1 VSPPGEL
8 AMFLAIGAAALGL
21 FFGPIGSAVAER
33 LFGRQRALD
42 PHTEIGD
49 LGGRVTAEMDDL
61 RQRLADVEERL
72 DFAERLLTHDVPA
85 NQLPRG
91 AQQ

>member
-8 AMFLAIGAAALGL
+8 AMFFAIGAAAVGL
-21 FFGPIGSAVAER
+21 FFGPIGSAIAQRV
-33 LFGRQRALD
+33 FGRQGAIDARA
-42 PHTEIGD
+42 EIED
-49 LGGRVTAEMDDL
+49 MGGRFSAEMDEL
-61 RQRLADVEERL
+61 RHRLAEVEERL
-72 DFAERLLTHDVPA
+72 DFAERLLAQEVSV

>member
-21 FFGPIGSAVAER
+21 FFGPIGMALGRRLSGRAYRAPAE
-33 LFGRQRALD
+33 LEEMGAQ
-42 PHTEIGD
+42 
-49 LGGRVTAEMDDL
+49 VTAEMDDL
-61 RQRLADVEERL
+61 RRRLAEVEERL
-72 DFAERLLTHDVPA
+72 DFAERLLTQDVPA

-91 AQQ
+91 AQ